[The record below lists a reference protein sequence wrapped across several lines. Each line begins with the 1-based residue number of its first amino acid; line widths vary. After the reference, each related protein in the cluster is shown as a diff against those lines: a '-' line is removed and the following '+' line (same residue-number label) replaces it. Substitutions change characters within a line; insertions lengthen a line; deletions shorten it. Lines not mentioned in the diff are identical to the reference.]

1 MIYIECSSSFVG
13 FSSFAVFLGDSWQQ
27 VRVPDT
33 TVLATSKEVADL
45 DRLWV

>member
-1 MIYIECSSSFVG
+1 MFIELCG
-13 FSSFAVFLGDSWQQ
+13 FFFPFAVFLGDSWRQ

-33 TVLATSKEVADL
+33 TVLGTSKEAADL